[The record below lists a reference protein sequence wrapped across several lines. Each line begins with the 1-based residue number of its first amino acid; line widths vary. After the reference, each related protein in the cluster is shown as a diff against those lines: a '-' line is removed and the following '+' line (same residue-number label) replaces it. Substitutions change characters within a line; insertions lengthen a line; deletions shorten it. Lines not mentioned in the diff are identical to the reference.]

1 METRKNLCAMLPV
14 ALHTR
19 VRQEQEKAGMT
30 LGEYVE
36 AMITEYYDWKD
47 GKIMTGEMRTL
58 AAQIPAELFDR
69 LDRYLKERGIK
80 KKDFL
85 VDIITRALEAAEA
98 AELVDLTEGVT
109 ETPPNDGEEA
119 VRLVIEKKP
128 DLVLLDIMLPKMD
141 GLTVCKKIR
150 HNYNIPIIMLS
161 AKDEEIDKILG
172 LELGAD
178 DYITKP
184 FSVRELIARVK
195 ANLRKSDNEYNK
207 VVEEAK
213 DNGRVP
219 NEIKVGDLYLDLDKF
234 EVKVRGQVID
244 LTLREFEVLK
254 YLAQQPGQVVTR
266 ETLLE
271 KVWGYEYYGDIRT
284 VDVTVRRIREKI
296 ELDTSSPKILITKR
310 SVGYYIAAK

>member
-1 METRKNLCAMLPV
+1 MENNI
-14 ALHTR
+14 
-19 VRQEQEKAGMT
+19 ENSNDE
-30 LGEYVE
+30 
-36 AMITEYYDWKD
+36 I
-47 GKIMTGEMRTL
+47 
-58 AAQIPAELFDR
+58 
-69 LDRYLKERGIK
+69 KERIIK
-80 KKDFL
+80 EKSQKTVLVVDDEKPI
-85 VDIITRALEAAEA
+85 VDILVYNLKKEGYNTLEA
-98 AELVDLTEGVT
+98 
-109 ETPPNDGEEA
+109 NDGEEA

-284 VDVTVRRIREKI
+284 VDVTVRRIREK
-296 ELDTSSPKILITKR
+296 
-310 SVGYYIAAK
+310 Y